1 MPGDT
6 ILMGYLPKRIIH
18 ATGDAD
24 APRFPDVEEICSV
37 SECISKSPPGWID
50 CWLHNTDTWL
60 FDDPGAPWWVVP
72 EAERER
78 YRLYAY
84 RLLPTLFHDS
94 GKETALTL
102 PEIEAAPIP
111 ASFVRIGYDA
121 VGYSVGETAGELHVP
136 PSFGHSPLSCNYMAE
151 EYAVN
156 RYCLVD
162 DLDTALAMARDFA
175 TGNCEPGPY
184 CVVEVW
190 TQAPGRGA
198 RKGV

>member
-1 MPGDT
+1 MASDT
-6 ILMGYLPKRIIH
+6 TLIGYLPKRIVRE
-18 ATGDAD
+18 TEYVGT
-24 APRFPDVEEICSV
+24 PPLPGVEEVCSV
-37 SECISKSPPGWID
+37 SECISKSPPDWVD

-60 FDDPGAPWWVVP
+60 FDDPGSAWWVVP
-72 EAERER
+72 ETEREH

-94 GKETALTL
+94 EKETALTL
-102 PEIEAAPIP
+102 PEIKAAPIP
-111 ASFVRIGYDA
+111 ANFVRIGYDA
-121 VGYSVGETAGELHVP
+121 VVRQLDDPHIG
-136 PSFGHSPLSCNYMAE
+136 SFGCSPLSCNYMAE
-151 EYAVN
+151 EYQVN

-162 DLDTALAMARDFA
+162 DLDTALTMARDFA

-190 TQAPGRGA
+190 TQGPGRGA